1 MLLVPTCISIWR
13 LQIQNMRGENWFC
26 NWITVLL
33 NARFELDVGRT
44 ALPAS
49 NMMTMAR
56 WGGATVRYAD
66 CLGLTVTKT
75 STYLSPYSSVQLSL
89 QVPPPY
95 PRICRVWTVCTTGLA
110 VQLFTAMSVTS
121 SYTRLVPYIKRLNEQ
136 TYIYIWYY
144 PCLEILIF

>member
-1 MLLVPTCISIWR
+1 MLVPTCISIWR
-13 LQIQNMRGENWFC
+13 LQIQNMRGENWLESC
-26 NWITVLL
+26 NWITVLP

-56 WGGATVRYAD
+56 WGGASALRWLPGTDSNQDLY
-66 CLGLTVTKT
+66 LPLTTLVCTTLPT
-75 STYLSPYSSVQLSL
+75 SA
-89 QVPPPY
+89 PPY

-144 PCLEILIF
+144 PC